1 MRTVIYA
8 NGSSQHT
15 DRRHLAGIMSFAEK
29 AKWDILVVPP
39 IRSIDALS
47 QLMSIWNPAGF
58 ILNCTNGM
66 NAFPLSHFAHIPVV
80 FLGRHD
86 KLEQAER
93 HCIVSDAC
101 AATNLAAHELVSLH
115 LKSYAYVT
123 WTKSTYWSNN
133 RKECFKAALALHGL
147 QAEVFD
153 SSRFK
158 VLGHKMTAALAEW
171 LKKLPKPTGVFAA
184 CDIMAATVTDACHLA
199 RLAIPKDVS
208 IVGIGND
215 EELCESLKPALT
227 SITLDFFAAGQLAAQ
242 TLQSMMSGRK
252 ATKIE
257 AYPPLCIVRRE
268 STRRFTRPDKI
279 AAKAL
284 ERIRREACSGL
295 SAIDVIRMFPCS
307 RKTAELRFKAATG
320 NSILH
325 EIRNVRLE
333 TAKKLLRGERLRLDR
348 VADLCGYKSLPSFSN
363 FFRAETGRSP
373 SSWRDSRGT

>member
-15 DRRHLAGIMSFAEK
+15 DRRHLAGIKSFAEN
-29 AKWDILVVPP
+29 AKWDILAVPP
-39 IRSIDALS
+39 IKSKDALS
-47 QLMSIWNPAGF
+47 HLMSIWNPAGF
-58 ILNCTNGM
+58 LLNCTNGM
-66 NAFPLSHFAHIPVV
+66 NAFPLSHFVHTPVV
-80 FLGRHD
+80 FLGRND
-86 KLEQAER
+86 KLEEAER

-101 AATNLAAHELVSLH
+101 ATTNLAAHELVSLH

-133 RKECFKAALALHGL
+133 RREGFKAALALHGL
-147 QAEVFD
+147 QPEVFD
-153 SSRFK
+153 STRFK
-158 VLGHKMTAALAEW
+158 DIGPKMTAALAEW

-184 CDIMAATVTDACHLA
+184 SDSIAAAVTDSCHLA
-199 RLAIPKDVS
+199 RLAIPKDVA

-242 TLQSMMSGRK
+242 TLQRMMSGRK
-252 ATKIE
+252 AATIE

-279 AAKAL
+279 AMNAL

-295 SAIDVIRMFPCS
+295 KAIDVVKMFPCS
-307 RKTAELRFKAATG
+307 RRAAELRFQAATG
-320 NSILH
+320 NTILG

-333 TAKKLLRGERLRLDR
+333 KAKILIRGEPLRIDR
-348 VADLCGYKSLPSFSN
+348 IANLCGYSSLSSFSN
-363 FFRAETGRSP
+363 FIRAETGLPP
-373 SSWRDSRGT
+373 SAWRERG

>member
-1 MRTVIYA
+1 MKTVIYA

-15 DRRHLAGIMSFAEK
+15 DRRHLAGIKSFAEK

-39 IRSIDALS
+39 IRSNDALS
-47 QLMSIWNPAGF
+47 QLLSIWNPAGF

-86 KLEQAER
+86 KLEQTER

-158 VLGHKMTAALAEW
+158 DIGHKMTVALAEW

-184 CDIMAATVTDACHLA
+184 CDSMAAAVTDACHLA

-242 TLQSMMSGRK
+242 TLQSMMSRRK
-252 ATKIE
+252 AAKIE

-279 AAKAL
+279 AMNAL
-284 ERIRREACSGL
+284 ERIRREACNGL
-295 SAIDVIRMFPCS
+295 SAIDIVKMFPCS
-307 RKTAELRFKAATG
+307 RRTAELRFQAATG
-320 NSILH
+320 NTILE

-333 TAKKLLRGERLRLDR
+333 KAKILLKEERLRIDR
-348 VADLCGYKSLPSFSN
+348 IAGMCGYKSLSSFSN
-363 FFRAETGRSP
+363 FIRAETGQSP
-373 SSWRDSRGT
+373 LSWRDSGCT